1 MITSENT
8 KTNTSPSDYNKETAS
23 LDIIDN
29 DSDVINSSSSLNY
42 YQSSSSSS
50 ASSKDDSEQITF
62 INYSHNYCISIVDI
76 VESTK
81 ITDSLPDSEQI
92 RNYYSAFLNTMASII
107 KQHNGKVIKNAGDC
121 LIYYFPKTV
130 NSIKNNVD
138 TDGVVD
144 NNNYGK
150 HSDNNKINSSSSG
163 ANTSPN
169 SITISN
175 EAALQNVLD
184 CGLSMIEA
192 NSALNSKL
200 DEGGLPAIRYRISA
214 NYGRVELATSTNS
227 YNVDLFGPT
236 VNICSK
242 INHLALPN
250 QMVIYKDLYDI
261 LQSTSFF
268 KEYRFEK
275 IKSDTYFTSAY
286 PVYSVDYAVGTEEE
300 ILRTANN
307 DDDDDEED
315 KVQGKEG
322 SNRKLRSDTENKY
335 RKQEIGQLEQLQ
347 KSDRIKTNKT
357 TLDNNKEDEENA
369 QKGNTSILKI
379 PDQIHDNRSNSSF
392 NILLI
397 DDDEDILFTFASIIE
412 SEGFKT
418 TSISNP
424 IKALNY
430 FSQIDPY
437 YYDLIVMDIR
447 MPGLNGIQLYF
458 KLKVMNPDIKV
469 LFLSALDAVEELLSI
484 FPEVKSSEII
494 RKPIE
499 SKELIL
505 KINTI
510 LKSERK

>member
-1 MITSENT
+1 
-8 KTNTSPSDYNKETAS
+8 
-23 LDIIDN
+23 
-29 DSDVINSSSSLNY
+29 
-42 YQSSSSSS
+42 
-50 ASSKDDSEQITF
+50 
-62 INYSHNYCISIVDI
+62 
-76 VESTK
+76 
-81 ITDSLPDSEQI
+81 
-92 RNYYSAFLNTMASII
+92 
-107 KQHNGKVIKNAGDC
+107 
-121 LIYYFPKTV
+121 
-130 NSIKNNVD
+130 
-138 TDGVVD
+138 
-144 NNNYGK
+144 
-150 HSDNNKINSSSSG
+150 
-163 ANTSPN
+163 
-169 SITISN
+169 
-175 EAALQNVLD
+175 
-184 CGLSMIEA
+184 
-192 NSALNSKL
+192 
-200 DEGGLPAIRYRISA
+200 
-214 NYGRVELATSTNS
+214 
-227 YNVDLFGPT
+227 
-236 VNICSK
+236 
-242 INHLALPN
+242 
-250 QMVIYKDLYDI
+250 
-261 LQSTSFF
+261 
-268 KEYRFEK
+268 
-275 IKSDTYFTSAY
+275 DTYFTSAY
-286 PVYSVDYAVGTEEE
+286 PVYSVDYAVVTEEE

-307 DDDDDEED
+307 DDDDDDED

>member
-1 MITSENT
+1 LTITSEDKDNEIQSSDF
-8 KTNTSPSDYNKETAS
+8 KSDIMPSLN
-23 LDIIDN
+23 IIDN
-29 DSDVINSSSSLNY
+29 ESTSIKSSNLTFNYSHSPSPSSSP
-42 YQSSSSSS
+42 
-50 ASSKDDSEQITF
+50 DDSEQITF
-62 INYSHNYCISIVDI
+62 INYTHNYCISIIDI
-76 VESTK
+76 VDSTK

-92 RNYYSAFLNTMASII
+92 RNYYSVFLNTMASII

-130 NSIKNNVD
+130 NSVKSNIISTDNDNGVNNNFSSNKYSMNKNDNSNSTY
-138 TDGVVD
+138 TDGIV
-144 NNNYGK
+144 
-150 HSDNNKINSSSSG
+150 
-163 ANTSPN
+163 
-169 SITISN
+169 ISN
-175 EAALQNVLD
+175 ESALQDVIE
-184 CGLSMIEA
+184 CGLAMIKS

-200 DEGGLPAIRYRISA
+200 YENGLPTISYRISA

-250 QMVIYKDLYDI
+250 QMVIYKDLYDV
-261 LQSTSFF
+261 LEVTSFF
-268 KEYRFEK
+268 KEYKFNK
-275 IKSDTYFTSAY
+275 IKSNTYFTCAY
-286 PVYSVDYAVGTEEE
+286 PVYSVDYAETAKVEYHDYKDYGNNKSNMYFENKQKQKFYSEKKTKTTAAVTAEE
-300 ILRTANN
+300 LQ
-307 DDDDDEED
+307 EETYAYENR
-315 KVQGKEG
+315 KEMQKG
-322 SNRKLRSDTENKY
+322 NSTDAPLKSSNRKQS
-335 RKQEIGQLEQLQ
+335 
-347 KSDRIKTNKT
+347 KT
-357 TLDNNKEDEENA
+357 
-369 QKGNTSILKI
+369 
-379 PDQIHDNRSNSSF
+379 SNSSY

-397 DDDEDILFTFASIIE
+397 DDDEDILFTFTSIIQN
-412 SEGFKT
+412 EGFKT

-437 YYDLIVMDIR
+437 HYDLIVMDIR

-499 SKELIL
+499 SKDLIL

-510 LKSERK
+510 LKSQ

>member
-1 MITSENT
+1 MITSDNN
-8 KTNTSPSDYNKETAS
+8 KINTSHSDYNKETTS
-23 LDIIDN
+23 LNTIDN

-50 ASSKDDSEQITF
+50 EDDSEQITF

-76 VESTK
+76 VDSTK

-92 RNYYSAFLNTMASII
+92 RNYYSVFLNTMASII

-130 NSIKNNVD
+130 NSIKNNVN
-138 TDGVVD
+138 TDRVGD

-150 HSDNNKINSSSSG
+150 HSDNNNNKINSSSSG

-169 SITISN
+169 SIIISN

-200 DEGGLPAIRYRISA
+200 DEGGLPPIRYRISA

-286 PVYSVDYAVGTEEE
+286 PIYSVDYAAVREEK
-300 ILRTANN
+300 ISRTTNN
-307 DDDDDEED
+307 EDDDDDED
-315 KVQGKEG
+315 KIQGKEG
-322 SNRKLRSDTENKY
+322 RNRKLRSDTENKY
-335 RKQEIGQLEQLQ
+335 KKQQIGQLEQLQ

-357 TLDNNKEDEENA
+357 TIDNKNEDEENA
-369 QKGNTSILKI
+369 QRGNINILKI
-379 PDQIHDNRSNSSF
+379 PDQIHGNTSNSLF

-412 SEGFKT
+412 SEGFRT

-437 YYDLIVMDIR
+437 HYDLIVMDIR